1 MRAQINAGKVGDSEK
16 MSLLQRLMKYQ
27 YAPQQPMPDHDIISE
42 HIGHMYALS
51 VMVFLSSSC

>member
-16 MSLLQRLMKYQ
+16 VSLLQRLMKYH

-42 HIGHMYALS
+42 HIGHMYAFS
-51 VMVFLSSSC
+51 VMVSQNSSC